1 MNKKIVTFTM
11 SLRQSQFEVD
21 RLETEAKKLGV
32 GVNRSLYRELTFDL
46 NNENPKVLVRG
57 EELTPENTLGMW
69 FRVAGTVSG
78 KYTEGRNLLIKLIHF
93 VYFMDCFEGIIIS
106 LCNESVLTPW
116 YRVSYLFNNNTELL
130 RRLVIIENQK

>member
-1 MNKKIVTFTM
+1 MSDNFNPFSFTNN
-11 SLRQSQFEVD
+11 LPHK
-21 RLETEAKKLGV
+21 RLNQGV
-32 GVNRSLYRELTFDL
+32 QYLIWVIL
-46 NNENPKVLVRG
+46 
-57 EELTPENTLGMW
+57 
-69 FRVAGTVSG
+69 
-78 KYTEGRNLLIKLIHF
+78 NLLIKLIHF